1 MPMRRVFES
10 LHASAC
16 YEFCDKYPDGNFI
29 IRKNWGSGCWEVFDV
44 ENQKPN
50 RRLRDMVNHG

>member
-1 MPMRRVFES
+1 MRKVFES
-10 LHASAC
+10 MHASAC

-29 IRKNWGSGCWEVFDV
+29 IRKNWGTGRWEVFDV

-50 RRLRDMVNHG
+50 RRLRDTIQT

>member
-1 MPMRRVFES
+1 MRRVFES

-16 YEFCDKYPDGNFI
+16 YEFCDKYTKGNF
-29 IRKNWGSGCWEVFDV
+29 IRKNWGSGRWEVFDV

-50 RRLRDMVNHG
+50 RRLRDTVNHG